1 MTELELRAMAEAI
14 QQGRQS
20 VVIVRETLLP
30 ILEEAQPIMDE
41 IFCAVALAQ
50 GEAVIR
56 LMNQKGMTSEQAI
69 AIVTGSSQFVTSAVS
84 NAVEQIKKAIN

>member
-1 MTELELRAMAEAI
+1 MTDVELRALAEAI

-20 VVIVRETLLP
+20 VVVVRETLLP
-30 ILEEAQPIMDE
+30 ILEEAQPMIDE
-41 IFCAVALAQ
+41 VFSSIALAQ

-56 LMNQKGMTSEQAI
+56 LMNQKGMTSDQAI

-84 NAVEQIKKAIN
+84 NAVEQIKKAMN